1 MMDTQKD
8 NQTSNMDTT
17 SNQPFSVGKT
27 LREAREQNGLSVNDV
42 ANRIKFAPRQI
53 ESLEDDDFAR
63 LPEAAFVRGF
73 VRSYARL
80 LDLDATRLLN
90 GLPTS
95 HVQTSSRHEIKSV
108 EIPMPTSF
116 TARKHNII
124 WLAAALA
131 IAVSLAIFERMHDR
145 APVNAATEPVATTVQ
160 TLELQLPNETT
171 EKESD
176 QMTEQMLPSVTVT
189 QHAMEADKVPAPI
202 QPTPQQTVRVTP
214 APAPQQKIDRVTP
227 TPAPAPVQAAPPP
240 VVRATPAPATTPA
253 SSATT
258 APKQPKTA
266 PSAQLSM
273 PWLPYAQQTTS
284 TAPAPA
290 NTTGAAS
297 ASEAL
302 PKLSTETNSADHAL
316 RIEIDEDAWVEIK
329 DGNDKV
335 LLSKLYSAGSLVRF
349 AGKAPLLLTIGNA
362 RAVRL
367 FNNRKKID
375 LESYMTADVAYVK
388 LK

>member
-27 LREAREQNGLSVNDV
+27 LREAREQKGLSVNDV

-53 ESLEDDDFAR
+53 ESLEADDFVR

-80 LDLDATRLLN
+80 LGLDAAPLLA

-95 HVQTSSRHEIKSV
+95 HVHTSSAHEIKSV

-116 TARKHNII
+116 AARKHNII

-131 IAVSLAIFERMHDR
+131 IAVSLAIFERMHER
-145 APVNAATEPVATTVQ
+145 APAKTEIEPVATTTIQ

-171 EKESD
+171 EQGSD
-176 QMTEQMLPSVTVT
+176 QKTEQVLPSVTVT
-189 QHAMEADKVPAPI
+189 QHAMAIDKVPAPI
-202 QPTPQQTVRVTP
+202 QPAPQQTVRVTP
-214 APAPQQKIDRVTP
+214 ALVPQQQVVRVTP
-227 TPAPAPVQAAPPP
+227 TPAPAPAPVQAAPPP
-240 VVRATPAPATTPA
+240 VVRATPAPATTLAPPA
-253 SSATT
+253 IT
-258 APKQPKTA
+258 APKQPKPD
-266 PSAQLSM
+266 PSAQFPM
-273 PWLPYAQQTTS
+273 PWLPYAQQATRAA
-284 TAPAPA
+284 TASAP
-290 NTTGAAS
+290 
-297 ASEAL
+297 ASEAR
-302 PKLSTETNSADHAL
+302 PNTEANGTDHAL
-316 RIEIDEDAWVEIK
+316 RIEFDEDAWVEIK
-329 DGNDKV
+329 DGNGKV
-335 LLSKLYSAGSLVRF
+335 LLSKMHSAGSLVRF
-349 AGKAPLLLTIGNA
+349 AGNAPLLLTIGNA

-367 FNNRKKID
+367 FNNRKQIN
-375 LESYMTADVAYVK
+375 LERYTTADVARVK